1 MTYRIKGIII
11 RLEDMEV
18 YKMKKFLNILLTVI
32 MVGVTI
38 ILCVNLSIRTMSTKT
53 VTNAVVVQEAS
64 TGIKEI
70 LNSTFPD
77 VSNETIDKVE
87 DVIKNNDT
95 LNNVTGDLLDQITES
110 INNGSEVKTDEIL
123 SQLSDALDK
132 SIPEIEE
139 AIGKEIPQEQID
151 KIQTK
156 LADEDS
162 TLQNKIKSTV
172 EKIQT
177 ATPGT
182 KQFIKTYS
190 TLSDTFTRVACI
202 ISLIVII
209 VLLGVINKSY
219 FKWTLY
225 SGISSLSSGII
236 IGLFL
241 PLVVNA
247 MEFTIGM
254 RVLGMSIDL
263 PVDSLHISGLICGVI
278 GVVLL
283 IVYMILKSKYPT
295 YDRYYY

>member
-110 INNGSEVKTDEIL
+110 INNGREVKTDEIL

-209 VLLGVINKSY
+209 VLLGVVNKSY

-254 RVLGMSIDL
+254 RVLGMSIDI
-263 PVDSLHISGLICGVI
+263 PVDSLHFSGLICGVI
-278 GVVLL
+278 GVVLI
-283 IVYMILKSKYPT
+283 IVYMILKRKYPT
-295 YDRYYY
+295 YDRNYY

>member
-1 MTYRIKGIII
+1 
-11 RLEDMEV
+11 
-18 YKMKKFLNILLTVI
+18 
-32 MVGVTI
+32 
-38 ILCVNLSIRTMSTKT
+38 MSTKT

-172 EKIQT
+172 ERFRQL
-177 ATPGT
+177 PQEQ

-190 TLSDTFTRVACI
+190 T
-202 ISLIVII
+202 
-209 VLLGVINKSY
+209 
-219 FKWTLY
+219 
-225 SGISSLSSGII
+225 
-236 IGLFL
+236 
-241 PLVVNA
+241 
-247 MEFTIGM
+247 
-254 RVLGMSIDL
+254 
-263 PVDSLHISGLICGVI
+263 
-278 GVVLL
+278 
-283 IVYMILKSKYPT
+283 
-295 YDRYYY
+295 